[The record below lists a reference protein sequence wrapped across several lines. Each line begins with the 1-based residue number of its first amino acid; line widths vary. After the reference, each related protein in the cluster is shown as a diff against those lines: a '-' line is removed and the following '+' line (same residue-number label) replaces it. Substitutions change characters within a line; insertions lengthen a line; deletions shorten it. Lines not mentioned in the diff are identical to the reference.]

1 VEKSNCD
8 ICATPMSKPFIKYDH
23 NTFPCRVSMCMNCGL
38 IKLNPRWNES
48 KYNRFYSVKY
58 DYFYRGP
65 DKSAEELFDIDLA
78 SKGKKMKERL
88 QYISIPDKVKM
99 LDIGAGTGF
108 SFFSLPAS
116 AQLESYAI
124 EASPKCLPFLKSKG
138 VSIIG
143 RDFSCDFGEE
153 YDFIVARHVLEHV
166 SNPISF
172 LTKIRSSLK
181 KEGYLYIAVPNAM
194 FFNEKKAHSFF
205 RHIHT
210 YYYNLKTLLQICK
223 ISGLYAIRT
232 GQDGELWAIMQR
244 KNAVDYS
251 IPEVSLNE
259 QFKVIQEYVRHSHQ
273 PLRRRIISILRRI
286 YYRAL

>member
-1 VEKSNCD
+1 
-8 ICATPMSKPFIKYDH
+8 MSKPFIRYDH
-23 NTFPCRVSMCMNCGL
+23 NTLPCRVSICMNCVL
-38 IKLNPRWNES
+38 VKLNPRWNES
-48 KYNRFYSVKY
+48 KYERFYSEKY
-58 DYFYRGP
+58 DFFYRGP
-65 DKSAEELFDIDLA
+65 DKSVGELFDIDLA

-88 QYISIPDKVKM
+88 QDISIPNKIKM

-108 SFFSLPAS
+108 SFFSLPGS

-124 EASPKCLPFLKSKG
+124 EASSKCLPFLKSKG
-138 VSIIG
+138 ASIIG

-153 YDFIVARHVLEHV
+153 YDLIVARHVLEHV
-166 SNPISF
+166 LNPISF
-172 LTKIRSSLK
+172 LTKIHSSLK

-205 RHIHT
+205 RHVHT

-223 ISGLYAIRT
+223 ISGLYAIRS

-244 KNAVDYS
+244 KNASDYS

-259 QFKVIQEYVRHSHQ
+259 QVEVLKEYVRHSHQ
-273 PLRRRIISILRRI
+273 PLKRRIRSILRRI